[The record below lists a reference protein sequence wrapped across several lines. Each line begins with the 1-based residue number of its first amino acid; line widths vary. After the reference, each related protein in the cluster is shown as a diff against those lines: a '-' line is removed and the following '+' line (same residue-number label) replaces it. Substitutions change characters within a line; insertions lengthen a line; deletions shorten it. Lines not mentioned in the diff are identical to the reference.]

1 MSASMVR
8 AHGGS
13 KDIVATQRGGG
24 LILGGIVT
32 DTMANSPKKVH
43 MRSLENL
50 IAKTTGTPREEPIME
65 GVIASTVPTHMRDVP
80 ELQPMH
86 DKNMTISKMASGTP
100 YSGPKSGYG
109 DAKRH
114 GDKKKGKKY

>member
-1 MSASMVR
+1 MVR
-8 AHGGS
+8 SHGGS
-13 KDIVATQRGGG
+13 RDIVTTQRKGG
-24 LILGGIVT
+24 LLLSGIVT

-50 IAKTTGTPREEPIME
+50 VANTTGVPREEPIME

-86 DKNMTISKMASGTP
+86 DKNATISKMSVGAP

-109 DAKRH
+109 DAKRN
-114 GDKKKGKKY
+114 GKGKKY